1 VLTNYLIKLLII
13 LMGSV
18 SIAIPMAGAGDMADV
33 NMLMEQSQNQQ
44 ITVPEIKGDK
54 NAEETATAFNS
65 LEYQKRLNRQIETLR
80 SQMHKG
86 SANFDPPK
94 ISRKEKNQNT
104 FLMPDERIYLFVSSS
119 MPLSTLKNYAS
130 DLDKLSDPNIIMVM
144 RGFVGGLRFIKPT
157 LAFIDSILIKDPNC
171 DPKRKKCDAYQASIN
186 IDPALFS
193 TYGVQTVPAIV
204 YARGVNE
211 MEMEMEEGQGTTSAA
226 ALDAFMV
233 TGDVT
238 FDYALE
244 MITRE
249 SKSSQTENILKKLRR
264 GFY

>member
-1 VLTNYLIKLLII
+1 VHFNYLIKLVIF

-18 SIAIPMAGAGDMADV
+18 LFAIPMAGAGDMADV
-33 NMLMEQSQNQQ
+33 NVLMEQSQNQQ
-44 ITVPEIKGDK
+44 ITVPKIKGNK
-54 NAEETATAFNS
+54 NAEESAKTFHS
-65 LEYQKRLNRQIETLR
+65 SEYQKRLNRQIETLR
-80 SQMHKG
+80 SRMHEG
-86 SANFDPPK
+86 SANSDPPK
-94 ISRKEKNQNT
+94 ISRKEKNQNA

-119 MPLSTLKNYAS
+119 MPISTLKNYAS
-130 DLDKLSDPNIIMVM
+130 DLDKLNDPNIIMVM

-157 LAFIDSILIKDPNC
+157 LVFIDSILIKDPNC

-186 IDPALFS
+186 IDPALFM
-193 TYGVQTVPAIV
+193 TYGVQAVPAIV

-211 MEMEMEEGQGTTSAA
+211 TEMEEGQGTTDAA
-226 ALDAFMV
+226 TLDAFMV

-244 MITRE
+244 MITKE

>member
-1 VLTNYLIKLLII
+1 VHFNYLIKLVIFLI
-13 LMGSV
+13 GSV
-18 SIAIPMAGAGDMADV
+18 FLAIPMAGAGDMADV
-33 NMLMEQSQNQQ
+33 NVLMEQSQNQQ

-54 NAEETATAFNS
+54 NAEETAEIFHS
-65 LEYQKRLNRQIETLR
+65 RQYQRKLQMQINALKPLLR
-80 SQMHKG
+80 PEQE
-86 SANFDPPK
+86 NPLQ
-94 ISRKEKNQNT
+94 ISRKENNQNA

-130 DLDKLSDPNIIMVM
+130 DLDKLNDPNIIMVM
-144 RGFVGGLRFIKPT
+144 RGFVDGLRFIKPT

-193 TYGVQTVPAIV
+193 TYCVQTVPAIV

-211 MEMEMEEGQGTTSAA
+211 MEKEEGQGAA

-233 TGDVT
+233 TGDAT

-244 MITRE
+244 IITRE

>member
-1 VLTNYLIKLLII
+1 
-13 LMGSV
+13 
-18 SIAIPMAGAGDMADV
+18 
-33 NMLMEQSQNQQ
+33 
-44 ITVPEIKGDK
+44 
-54 NAEETATAFNS
+54 
-65 LEYQKRLNRQIETLR
+65 
-80 SQMHKG
+80 
-86 SANFDPPK
+86 
-94 ISRKEKNQNT
+94 
-104 FLMPDERIYLFVSSS
+104 
-119 MPLSTLKNYAS
+119 
-130 DLDKLSDPNIIMVM
+130 
-144 RGFVGGLRFIKPT
+144 

-204 YARGVNE
+204 YARGIS
-211 MEMEMEEGQGTTSAA
+211 EMEMEEGQGAA

>member
-1 VLTNYLIKLLII
+1 MHFNYLIKLIIFLIGGI
-13 LMGSV
+13 LL
-18 SIAIPMAGAGDMADV
+18 AIPMAGAGDMADINV
-33 NMLMEQSQNQQ
+33 LMEESQNQQ
-44 ITVPEIKGDK
+44 ISVPEIKGDK
-54 NAEETATAFNS
+54 NAEETAKIFHS
-65 LEYQKRLNRQIETLR
+65 RQYQRKLQMQINALKF
-80 SQMHKG
+80 QLY
-86 SANFDPPK
+86 PK
-94 ISRKEKNQNT
+94 QENPLQISRKEKNQNA

-130 DLDKLSDPNIIMVM
+130 DLDKLNDPNIIMVM

-186 IDPALFS
+186 IDPTLFS

-211 MEMEMEEGQGTTSAA
+211 MEMEKGQGATSGA

>member
-1 VLTNYLIKLLII
+1 
-13 LMGSV
+13 MGSV

-44 ITVPEIKGDK
+44 ITVPKIKDDK
-54 NAEETATAFNS
+54 NAKETAKIFHS
-65 LEYQKRLNRQIETLR
+65 RQYQRKLQMQINALKPLLHAEQENPL
-80 SQMHKG
+80 Q
-86 SANFDPPK
+86 
-94 ISRKEKNQNT
+94 ISRKEKNKNA

-130 DLDKLSDPNIIMVM
+130 DLDKLNDPNIIMVM

-171 DPKRKKCDAYQASIN
+171 DPKRKKCDAYQTSIN

-211 MEMEMEEGQGTTSAA
+211 MEMEEGQGTTSGA

-244 MITRE
+244 MITKE